1 MLMRGLIK
9 RLHSRVAAVRSG
21 AKGFTILELIMVM
34 TIIVILAA
42 MSVVSYQKLQLKAK
56 ETLLKENLRQLRK
69 QIDQYAADKE
79 ALPQAIED
87 LVTAQYIHEVPI
99 DPVTGKDDWVVDIGE
114 DPLSR
119 DGGQGI
125 TDVHSKAGGTGT
137 DGKPYSQ
144 Y

>member
-1 MLMRGLIK
+1 
-9 RLHSRVAAVRSG
+9 
-21 AKGFTILELIMVM
+21 MVM

>member
-1 MLMRGLIK
+1 MRGLIK

>member
-1 MLMRGLIK
+1 MLIEGYFRKKLNTTD
-9 RLHSRVAAVRSG
+9 SRAR
-21 AKGFTILELIMVM
+21 GFTILELIMVM
-34 TIIVILAA
+34 TILVILAA

-79 ALPQAIED
+79 ALPQALED
-87 LVTAQYIHEVPI
+87 LVSAQYIRDVPI
-99 DPVTGKDDWVVDIGE
+99 DPITGKDDWIVEMGD

-125 TDVHSKAGGTGT
+125 VDVHSKAGGTGT
-137 DGKPYSQ
+137 DGKTYSQ

>member
-1 MLMRGLIK
+1 MLMLNLLK
-9 RLHSRVAAVRSG
+9 RLRNRIAAARSG
-21 AKGFTILELIMVM
+21 ASGFTILELIMVM

-42 MSVVSYQKLQLKAK
+42 TSVVAYQKLQLKAR

-87 LVTAQYIHEVPI
+87 LVTAQYVHEVPI
-99 DPVTGKDDWVVDIGE
+99 DPITGKDDWVVDIGD

-119 DGGQGI
+119 DGAQGI
-125 TDVHSKAGGTGT
+125 VDVHSNAGGTGT
-137 DGKPYSQ
+137 DGKPYNQ